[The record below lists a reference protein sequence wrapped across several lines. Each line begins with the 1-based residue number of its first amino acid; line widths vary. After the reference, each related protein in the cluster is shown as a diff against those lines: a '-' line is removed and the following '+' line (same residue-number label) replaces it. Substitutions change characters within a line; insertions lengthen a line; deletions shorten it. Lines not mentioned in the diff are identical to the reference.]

1 MTREWADSR
10 NASLAFGAHLLSS
23 NSIPSP
29 SKDHTHP
36 TFFSSGPQAQA
47 FHNPNNFPR
56 FSPPPKKTCA
66 QHSSKKI
73 NQDNHNNNHNHHN
86 NNNNN
91 NHNNNSSSSNKMPS
105 NNNNNNNNTDA
116 ANQSGGGGRGGLG
129 WTREGA
135 GRGAIRGE
143 IQGHGARTRV
153 S

>member
-10 NASLAFGAHLLSS
+10 NATLAFGAHLLSS
-23 NSIPSP
+23 NSVPSP

-91 NHNNNSSSSNKMPS
+91 
-105 NNNNNNNNTDA
+105 TDA

-135 GRGAIRGE
+135 GRGAI
-143 IQGHGARTRV
+143 QGHGARTRV